1 MGEGKGEGAKRRKEK
16 RGWLVVFA
24 SPSPQPSPKGRGDSA
39 TILRSWRSMKTRTT
53 NRTTEITIER
63 RRSFVVR
70 RIRKRSSFCPI
81 CARDNEF
88 VTPEEAAAIASVT
101 LRTIYRWLE
110 EGRFHFIEPSGGEPF
125 ICSQSVPIIVCNL

>member
-1 MGEGKGEGAKRRKEK
+1 MKRR
-16 RGWLVVFA
+16 
-24 SPSPQPSPKGRGDSA
+24 
-39 TILRSWRSMKTRTT
+39 RTT

-63 RRSFVVR
+63 RRSFMVR

-125 ICSQSVPIIVCNL
+125 ICSQSVPVIVFNP